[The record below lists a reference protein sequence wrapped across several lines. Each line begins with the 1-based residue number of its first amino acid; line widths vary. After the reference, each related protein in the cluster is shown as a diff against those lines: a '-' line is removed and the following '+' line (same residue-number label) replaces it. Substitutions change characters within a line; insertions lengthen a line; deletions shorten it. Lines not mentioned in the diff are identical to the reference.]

1 VPMSGSLFHIKP
13 VRSAAGLQATVQL
26 FNAYASSLTVDLA
39 NQDFATEIATL
50 PGKCAVPT
58 AVRLS
63 VRLRPVESD
72 GCREMKRL
80 YVLPKA
86 RVLGLSAGRCHLAGD
101 GTDRIPRNAAG
112 HAVDDDR
119 GDLFLQKGRVRPD
132 ITTKHRLSGPTV

>member
-1 VPMSGSLFHIKP
+1 VSKRRRLLIALCRSWPEHHRAYVRKLFHIKP

-63 VRLRPVESD
+63 VRLRPVES
-72 GCREMKRL
+72 E
-80 YVLPKA
+80 
-86 RVLGLSAGRCHLAGD
+86 
-101 GTDRIPRNAAG
+101 
-112 HAVDDDR
+112 
-119 GDLFLQKGRVRPD
+119 
-132 ITTKHRLSGPTV
+132 